1 MNLARVLVVLVV
13 ALAAAAAESATDVP
27 PTPTPTP
34 TSLWAPG
41 HQHGR
46 FQGRVGFTVS
56 EALRGKRERFFKWL
70 ESVGCI
76 SAPFEWR
83 DEGVAGVAGKVT

>member
-1 MNLARVLVVLVV
+1 MNLLLVVLVGAV
-13 ALAAAAAESATDVP
+13 ASATDVP
-27 PTPTPTP
+27 SPPPSPSPTP
-34 TSLWAPG
+34 LWPLG

-46 FQGRVGFTVS
+46 FQGRVGHTAS

-83 DEGVAGVAGKVT
+83 DEGVAGGGQEK

>member
-13 ALAAAAAESATDVP
+13 TLAAAAAESATDVP
-27 PTPTPTP
+27 PTP